1 MWKKKKGF
9 SPSRC
14 SGVDKKGG
22 RGEESV
28 TIFTDT
34 GRGED

>member
-1 MWKKKKGF
+1 MGKKKKGPL
-9 SPSRC
+9 SGC
-14 SGVDKKGG
+14 SGVDKRGG

-34 GRGED
+34 GRGEN